1 MEHNTYPFSTK
12 YFYREIKIDPLV
24 LCPEKALGY
33 SLSGND
39 WYYVAMNKLG
49 FPTWIQSAWECLV
62 KSKSKL
68 AADSIN
74 RIQRLARAHAHDKQ
88 SRETDRTPNDFRG
101 RGKGLTFLPHG
112 PPGIGKAML
121 AECLSGEHQRPLY
134 RVNLRMPIF
143 YDSWESTTE
152 EIFR

>member
-1 MEHNTYPFSTK
+1 
-12 YFYREIKIDPLV
+12 
-24 LCPEKALGY
+24 
-33 SLSGND
+33 
-39 WYYVAMNKLG
+39 MNKLG

-152 EIFR
+152 EIFRVPTQDRILRRYPIPCHESGPYDRPSFHIPC